1 MVAMKN
7 LVAFASANQLVPIEP
22 QEGLE
27 RYNRLSRIAGIVLLV
42 LLLLMATVFQLT
54 SAVAAFGDVTV
65 DSKVK
70 KLTHPTGGVVS
81 AVLVRDGDK
90 VKKGQVLMRFD
101 TTVSGVS
108 AEVSG
113 KNLDQLMAMQ
123 ARLQAERDS
132 RAGIT
137 FPPDLLNSKTPSA
150 QIAMNEERR
159 MFALRASARAGQRVQ
174 LAERIAQAEQQIA
187 SFQTQIGASNQQST
201 LIAPELSGMRQLYA
215 KKLTTINRVNELER
229 TAVALTANAAS
240 LQAQIAQAR
249 AQISEFRQQIIQLD
263 QDARS
268 QAGTELAQI
277 TAQVAEQ
284 QVRKATAG
292 DMFDRSAIRAPQS
305 GTVDKLAYTTIGSA
319 VPPQQTIMEIVPDTD
334 ALTVEAKISPNDIDQ
349 VHAGQQTELRFTAFN
364 VRTTPQIKGV
374 LRRASAERQT
384 DERTGSSYYTV
395 LIDIAPGE
403 IKKLG
408 GLQLVP
414 GMPVEAYIQ
423 TGRRSMLSYLLKPI
437 ADQFK
442 RSFRQE

>member
-1 MVAMKN
+1 MRN
-7 LVAFASANQLVPIEP
+7 PIVAFAGPEKGAIFEP

-27 RYNRLSRIAGIVLLV
+27 RYKVLSRNVGIALLV
-42 LLLLMATVFQLT
+42 LLLLLATVVQLT

-70 KLTHPTGGVVS
+70 KLAHPTGGVIS
-81 AVLVRDGDK
+81 ALYVRDGDK

-113 KNLDQLMAMQ
+113 KNLDQLMAMK
-123 ARLQAERDS
+123 ARLQAERD
-132 RAGIT
+132 GMGDIT
-137 FPPDLLNSKTPSA
+137 FPPELLSSKTPSA
-150 QIAMNEERR
+150 QQAMAEERR
-159 MFALRASARAGQRVQ
+159 MFGLRAAARAGQRTQ
-174 LAERIAQAEQQIA
+174 LSERIAQAEQQI
-187 SFQTQIGASNQQST
+187 SSYRTQIGASRQQST
-201 LIAPELSGMRQLYA
+201 LIAPELAGMRDLYA
-215 KKLTTINRVNELER
+215 KKLTTISRVNELER

-240 LQAQIAQAR
+240 LEAQIAQAR
-249 AQISEFRQQIIQLD
+249 AQISEFRQQMIQLD

-277 TAQVAEQ
+277 TAQAAEQ

-292 DMFDRSAIRAPQS
+292 DMLDRSAIRAPQS

-334 ALTVEAKISPNDIDQ
+334 ALTIEAKISPNDIDQ

-364 VRTTPQIKGV
+364 VRTTPEIKGV

-384 DERTGSSYYTV
+384 DERTGTSYYTV